1 MDVTV
6 IQSIV
11 IFSLVFTIAA
21 VGLSMIVGYAGIFSA
36 GHAAIFGVGGFTYAV
51 LASRDITHEL
61 LIVLPI
67 AMVIGAA
74 LSAVAALPALRLRGD
89 YFLVASVGFQ
99 IVVLKLIVNWE
110 DVSGGPP
117 GLYGLPLPSI
127 GGFWFGSP
135 GELLTVIGP
144 IAILVIAASMWVVRS
159 SYGRLL
165 RGLADDEVAVRASGA
180 STPVIK
186 LGVFIYGG
194 VLASVAGA
202 LYVSYLQ
209 VASPA
214 DFELAVSIGML
225 AMVLIGGAGSIW
237 GPVLG
242 AAVLSSMPY
251 WLGLTSLSNV
261 SANVSDLIFGLVL
274 VIVAVFSP
282 DGVAGGLRA
291 ARRRGTRRRRARA
304 EAAAVGG
311 GSVAAATIT
320 DQRVEGR

>member
-1 MDVTV
+1 MDLSV

-51 LASRDITHEL
+51 LASREITHEL
-61 LIVLPI
+61 LIVIPL
-67 AMVIGAA
+67 AMLIGGA

-99 IVVLKLIVNWE
+99 IVVLKLVVNWE
-110 DVSGGPP
+110 AVSGGPP

-135 GELLTVIGP
+135 GELMTVILP
-144 IAILVIAASMWVVRS
+144 VVVIVIAMSMWVVRS

-165 RGLADDEVAVRASGA
+165 RGLADDEIAVRASGA
-180 STPVIK
+180 STPLIK
-186 LGVFIYGG
+186 LGVFVYGG
-194 VLASVAGA
+194 MLASVAGV

-251 WLGLTSLSNV
+251 WLGLTSLSDV

-274 VIVAVFSP
+274 VLVAVFSP

-291 ARRRGTRRRRARA
+291 ARRRTRRMRAQG
-304 EAAAVGG
+304 AAGAP
-311 GSVAAATIT
+311 AATAVAGAT
-320 DQRVEGR
+320 EEGR

>member
-1 MDVTV
+1 MDISVV
-6 IQSIV
+6 QSIV

-51 LASRDITHEL
+51 LASRDVTHEL

-67 AMVIGAA
+67 AMVIGGA

-135 GELLTVIGP
+135 GEMLSVIAP
-144 IAILVIAASMWVVRS
+144 IVILVIGASTWVVRS

-165 RGLADDEVAVRASGA
+165 RGLADDEVAVRASGT
-180 STPVIK
+180 STSVVK
-186 LGVFIYGG
+186 LGVFVYGG
-194 VLASVAGA
+194 VLASVAGV

-251 WLGLTSLSNV
+251 WLGLTSLSDV

-274 VIVAVFSP
+274 VLVAVFSP

-291 ARRRGTRRRRARA
+291 ARRRSKKMRGPHPT
-304 EAAAVGG
+304 AVP
-311 GSVAAATIT
+311 AAATASPAT
-320 DQRVEGR
+320 TPDRSVEGR